1 VREWQFLRACC
12 AVDSCSFNRPGVGVV
27 CGWLAGP
34 SGQCHHP
41 QYREVWRILTEEAQ
55 ALAAE
60 SAPALEPAP
69 VIPARVAEMHDLPA
83 RPSSKMQAV
92 PARPA
97 RSLAGRAAA
106 ADAPMS
112 AERARQLIMELEGV

>member
-1 VREWQFLRACC
+1 MAVFAGVC

-83 RPSSKMQAV
+83 RP
-92 PARPA
+92 A